1 MIVNANACT
10 AVLAMIDRAK
20 TWLTILTR
28 SLWRESLG
36 GDGAA
41 QQNMMM
47 AAAGVH
53 ASTMTVLMITVYEPE
68 NELNRSDQIT
78 VPAAVWEQFDR
89 QHHGGWPMFVEL
101 GFAGSGVVGRLRPAV
116 PADRLVGDAC
126 RVPRWMWQHLGSP
139 KGGDEDCWTTLTPQ
153 ALLQAG
159 TIVLRA
165 REEATVTG
173 SADPVAMLT
182 AALTGSGGGPSWACL
197 SVGAELPLACGTFDI
212 MDIQTVEGV
221 PLNAACI
228 LDCDVNL
235 EFMKAL
241 DHVELPPPVAVR
253 PPTPVPEEPMS
264 LAGMLPASVLA
275 AQPATAKKGFVPF
288 SGVGRRLDGK

>member
-1 MIVNANACT
+1 MT
-10 AVLAMIDRAK
+10 
-20 TWLTILTR
+20 
-28 SLWRESLG
+28 
-36 GDGAA
+36 
-41 QQNMMM
+41 
-47 AAAGVH
+47 AAGVH
-53 ASTMTVLMITVYEPE
+53 ASTMTVLMITVYEPD

-139 KGGDEDCWTTLTPQ
+139 KGGDEECWTMLTPQ
-153 ALLQAG
+153 TLLQAD

-241 DHVELPPPVAVR
+241 DHVDTPPPPVAAVQQATPIPAEPTSFAGIL
-253 PPTPVPEEPMS
+253 PPSLVARTTPH
-264 LAGMLPASVLA
+264 AGPR
-275 AQPATAKKGFVPF
+275 GFVPF
-288 SGVGRRLDGK
+288 SGVGRRLCD